1 MGSLASRLPGGELLT
16 LHEFAYEVLERLSHE
31 LPDATVTQ
39 PRLDLLVVSY
49 AGKRPIEFNL
59 QSSYR
64 AYQKAPLSKDDVVKR
79 LVRWIETSA
88 ATRQ

>member
-16 LHEFAYEVLERLSHE
+16 LHEFAHEVMMRLSHQSPE
-31 LPDATVTQ
+31 ATATQ
-39 PRLDLLVVSY
+39 PRSELLSVSF
-49 AGKRPIEFNL
+49 GGRRPVEFNL

-64 AYQKAPLSKDDVVKR
+64 AYQKAPATKDDTIKR

-88 ATRQ
+88 SAR

>member
-16 LHEFAYEVLERLSHE
+16 LHEFAYEVMTRLSLE
-31 LPDATVTQ
+31 VPDATVTQ
-39 PRLDLLVVSY
+39 PRSELLAVSH
-49 AGKRPIEFNL
+49 AGRGPVEFNV

-64 AYQKAPLSKDDVVKR
+64 AYQRAPRSKDEVIKR

-88 ATRQ
+88 IGR